1 MAVYSELS
9 PVDQAIVDNVS
20 REIRTAIANKA
31 KGWNLTKAI
40 ADDTNAIN
48 IVMSIDAGAV
58 IPNKTGMAGAD
69 DLTRTELVA
78 LYTLLNTDRTNND
91 TVPNR
96 NAMSKAAGI
105 NGMAGV

>member
-1 MAVYSELS
+1 MLYSELA
-9 PVDQAIVDNVS
+9 PVDQAIVDNLS

-40 ADDTNAIN
+40 ADDSNAIAL
-48 IVMSIDAGAV
+48 VMSIDGAAV

-91 TVPNR
+91 TAPNR
-96 NAMSKAAGI
+96 AAMSKAAGI
-105 NGMAGV
+105 NGMTGV